1 MLMSATDQQKT
12 CTESCTEKILY
23 KKLGLLC
30 DFKERE
36 NTKVSIEKT
45 CIF

>member
-1 MLMSATDQQKT
+1 MLISATNQQKT
-12 CTESCTEKILY
+12 CTEKILY
-23 KKLGLLC
+23 RKLGLLC